1 MAGLLAMSTL
11 SAQNLVLNVNPN
23 SGLAGTTVTVE
34 ISVENFTQI
43 LNYQG
48 TLNWDENVLSY
59 LSATSPA
66 PSIFNIINPP
76 ISGGG
81 TMPENKLA
89 FLWSDFLTT
98 GVDANDGEV
107 VLSVDFQINP
117 NAANGT
123 ITNLFIDG
131 SETALGYS
139 SLTTIVGPN
148 PFPAP
153 TVNPGTVGVGSGFP
167 VEMLDFQATT
177 QNEMAKLEWITASET
192 NNDYFEIQKSE
203 NGEDFYPIGTI
214 KGAGTTQE
222 HTYYE
227 FDDQITASKLFY
239 RLKQVDFD
247 GSSTLTDIV
256 ELSSQQA
263 ENSWLYAYPNP
274 SQNQTHLR
282 LKNWDELDQEFRIQL
297 YSLDGRLQ
305 QSTLVK
311 GNELITDYTL
321 DVSSLARGSYLLKV
335 NNTRGQSTQ
344 QILILE

>member
-1 MAGLLAMSTL
+1 MSTL
-11 SAQNLVLNVNPN
+11 NAQNLTFNVVPN
-23 SGLAGTTVTVE
+23 SGLAGTIITVE

-48 TLNWDENVLSY
+48 TLNWDDNVLSY
-59 LSATSPA
+59 LGATSPA
-66 PSIFNIINPP
+66 PGIANAINPP

-81 TMPENKLA
+81 TMPENKLT
-89 FLWSDFLTT
+89 FLWADFFAT
-98 GVDANDGEV
+98 GTSANDGDA
-107 VLSVDFQINP
+107 VLTVDFQIDP

-139 SLTTIVGPN
+139 STATVGTSN

-214 KGAGTTQE
+214 KGAGNTQE

-247 GSSTLTDIV
+247 GSSTLTDVV
-256 ELSSQQA
+256 ELSSQQV
-263 ENSWLYAYPNP
+263 ESNWLSAYPNP

-282 LKNWDELDQEFRIQL
+282 LKNWDELDQDFRIQVF
-297 YSLDGRLQ
+297 SIDGRLQ
-305 QSTLVK
+305 KSILVQ
-311 GNELITDYTL
+311 GNELITDYIL
-321 DVSSLARGSYLLKV
+321 DVSALPRGSYVLKV
-335 NNTRGQSTQ
+335 SNTRGKSTQ
-344 QILILE
+344 QLLILE